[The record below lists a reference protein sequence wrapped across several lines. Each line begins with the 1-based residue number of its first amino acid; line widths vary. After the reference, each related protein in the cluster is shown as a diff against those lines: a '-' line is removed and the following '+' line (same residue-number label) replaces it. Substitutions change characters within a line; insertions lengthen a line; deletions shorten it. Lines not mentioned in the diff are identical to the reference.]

1 MHFQLSD
8 NPTFDFMTFDFQKN
22 NLPLYI
28 RNNIMTQKQED
39 FFKRLKE
46 ELIETTESWPL
57 DYLYKF
63 IVPNDKDKI
72 QQIESAFDGLHAKI
86 ATKQSGKGNFVSVSV
101 RVIMP
106 DADTIINKY
115 KQVSSI
121 EGIISL

>member
-1 MHFQLSD
+1 
-8 NPTFDFMTFDFQKN
+8 
-22 NLPLYI
+22 
-28 RNNIMTQKQED
+28 MTQKQED

-46 ELIETTESWPL
+46 ELIKSTESWPL

-63 IVPNDKDKI
+63 IVPNDEDKI
-72 QQIESAFDGLHAKI
+72 QQIESAFDGFQAKF
-86 ATKQSGKGNFVSVSV
+86 ATKQSGKGNFVSVSI